1 MEHEATINP
10 AAPHHLPF
18 FITAPGQT
26 DGLFVA
32 TGIFVL
38 LAVIG
43 IGVLYFKLHAL
54 PEQMAHR
61 GQKVQ
66 FEIVAVLALI
76 SLFTHNHV
84 FWIAGLLLALVPLPD
99 FSTPLNS
106 MARSL
111 GRMAGRS
118 EPDAP
123 AQGDKS
129 AVPSTAAAEPLP
141 LEQKRA

>member
-1 MEHEATINP
+1 MEHEAAINP

-18 FITAPGQT
+18 FIAAPGQA
-26 DGLFVA
+26 DVLFVA
-32 TGIFVL
+32 TGIAVL
-38 LAVIG
+38 LAVVGIG
-43 IGVLYFKLHAL
+43 IFYFKLHAL

-76 SLFTHNHV
+76 ALFTHNHA
-84 FWIAGLLLALVPLPD
+84 FWIAALLLALVPLPD

-111 GRMAGRS
+111 GRMAGRNQ
-118 EPDAP
+118 PDAP
-123 AQGDKS
+123 AQDDEP
-129 AVPSTAAAEPLP
+129 AVPPASAAEPLP
-141 LEQKRA
+141 REQKRA